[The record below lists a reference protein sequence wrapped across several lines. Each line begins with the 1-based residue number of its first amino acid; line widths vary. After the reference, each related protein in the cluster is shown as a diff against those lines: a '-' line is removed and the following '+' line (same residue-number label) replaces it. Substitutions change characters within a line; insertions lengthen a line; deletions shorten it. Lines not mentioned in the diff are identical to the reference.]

1 MGSSLAGRSYVQ
13 GKGGSLRAG
22 IPPVHEFM
30 HRILNWISLAISA
43 CEQGATGNMH
53 STRRHDGQSGVE
65 SGQHQPAMNVC
76 RDELFPGAMP
86 FFGSAETVND
96 NTEEEWMEAARRV
109 ACVLAVYELPGF
121 EDVLEYLEVNH
132 QRDLRNWRITHEFE
146 VWDPSQDTI
155 YTVRDAFCIIA
166 DTDNI
171 PLAARKGASKCGGVR
186 PGKEGYGPPAF
197 SPDWPQWAH
206 PGIDVYDDLMQDV
219 LGQTSHTRPH
229 ITRQAGIDRL
239 KKLKPGQCA
248 DVIRAYLTAADASQR
263 LWAHLHY
270 RHIPW
275 HREYE
280 DLEGGVYN
288 PSDKV
293 AKYVN
298 DWIWRHFNNRSN
310 FPYKSS
316 KKEEAAACA
325 EG

>member
-1 MGSSLAGRSYVQ
+1 MF
-13 GKGGSLRAG
+13 
-22 IPPVHEFM
+22 EFDEIM
-30 HRILNWISLAISA
+30 SKCTDEA
-43 CEQGATGNMH
+43 C
-53 STRRHDGQSGVE
+53 
-65 SGQHQPAMNVC
+65 
-76 RDELFPGAMP
+76 
-86 FFGSAETVND
+86 
-96 NTEEEWMEAARRV
+96 MEAARRV

-132 QRDLRNWRITHEFE
+132 QSDLRHWRITHEVE

-229 ITRQAGIDRL
+229 ITRQAGLDRL

-293 AKYVN
+293 AKHVN
-298 DWIWRHFNNRSN
+298 DWIGRHFHDKVILPYRRS
-310 FPYKSS
+310 KH
-316 KKEEAAACA
+316 EAAATNA
-325 EG
+325 VR